1 MLQNIYRA
9 YDYQNE
15 SDVYDALEHSV
26 TGNLLE
32 DLFLKIQSG
41 LRMQEQG
48 GAIARVKRVEV
59 GKIALAENSRHDP
72 REINLD
78 ATWRVTGTVEH
89 WGHIHTRENEFAAR
103 MKISATPEGRG
114 RIVGFEVTD
123 EKRVRFE
130 TAVRMFEDE

>member
-1 MLQNIYRA
+1 M
-9 YDYQNE
+9 
-15 SDVYDALEHSV
+15 YDALEHSV

-32 DLFLKIQSG
+32 DLFLEIQSG

-59 GKIALAENSRHDP
+59 DKIALTGKNKNDP
-72 REINLD
+72 DSINLD

-89 WGHIHTRENEFAAR
+89 WGHIHTRENEFDAR
-103 MKISATPEGRG
+103 MKINATPEGRG
-114 RIVGFEVTD
+114 RIMGFEVID
-123 EKRVRFE
+123 EKRMRFE

>member
-1 MLQNIYRA
+1 MNQSPAQSVLQLRGLAKA
-9 YDYQNE
+9 YSEAD
-15 SDVYDALEHSV
+15 
-26 TGNLLE
+26 GNRLPV
-32 DLFLKIQSG
+32 DC
-41 LRMQEQG
+41 
-48 GAIARVKRVEV
+48 
-59 GKIALAENSRHDP
+59 
-72 REINLD
+72 
-78 ATWRVTGTVEH
+78 TWRVIGTVEH

>member
-1 MLQNIYRA
+1 
-9 YDYQNE
+9 
-15 SDVYDALEHSV
+15 
-26 TGNLLE
+26 
-32 DLFLKIQSG
+32 
-41 LRMQEQG
+41 
-48 GAIARVKRVEV
+48 V
-59 GKIALAENSRHDP
+59 GKIGLAENSRHDP
-72 REINLD
+72 HAIDLD